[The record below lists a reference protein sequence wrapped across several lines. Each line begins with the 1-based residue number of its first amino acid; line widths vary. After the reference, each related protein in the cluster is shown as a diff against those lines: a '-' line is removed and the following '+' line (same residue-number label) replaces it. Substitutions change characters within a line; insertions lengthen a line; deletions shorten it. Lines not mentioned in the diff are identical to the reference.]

1 MLNSVKEKVTLLTEV
16 PDAVAFY
23 LDSEFPINSDALTK
37 VKGNESAGSLLN
49 NLAENLKKLEDWSFA
64 KETISLTAKAAGAKP
79 GQLMFPLRIALSG
92 KSGGP
97 DLEAI
102 LTILGKKE
110 CLRRLQRFINLLA

>member
-49 NLAENLKKLEDWSFA
+49 NLAENLKNLEDWSFA